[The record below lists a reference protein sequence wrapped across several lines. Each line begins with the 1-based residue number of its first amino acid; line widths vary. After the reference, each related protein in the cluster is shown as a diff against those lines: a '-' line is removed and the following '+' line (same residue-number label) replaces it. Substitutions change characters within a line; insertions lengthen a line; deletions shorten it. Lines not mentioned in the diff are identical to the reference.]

1 VRLAVAA
8 VALLA
13 VATPPATEAA
23 RLGDDQYTFSGYT
36 MEAPLSEYPSLKFL
50 KRSETEFV
58 KDLSLYESPAA
69 ALIINGVT
77 FNRAR
82 LRFADQRLESIF
94 LSYEGRENRDKLMR
108 WLEEQYG
115 KLMPAERRFISQV
128 QWQGMR
134 MVISLSFNPNTQEG
148 ILWVLSPELHHL
160 INEAT
165 ASLPD

>member
-13 VATPPATEAA
+13 VATPPAAEAT
-23 RLGDDQYTFSGYT
+23 RLSDDQYTFISYT
-36 MEAPLSEYPSLKFL
+36 MEAPLSEYPTLKFL

-58 KDLSLYESPAA
+58 KDLSLYESSAA
-69 ALIINGVT
+69 ALTINGVT
-77 FNRAR
+77 FSRAR
-82 LRFADQRLESIF
+82 FRFADQRLESIF

-108 WLEEQYG
+108 WLEERYG
-115 KLMPAERRFISQV
+115 KLMPAERRFINQV

-134 MVISLSFNPNTQEG
+134 MVISLSFNPNTKEG
-148 ILWVLSPELHHL
+148 ILWVLSPELNHL